1 MRSSVARAGT
11 TNDQSLPRKEAMLSI
26 QYFAS
31 IREALDR
38 NSEQLEL
45 PRDVTSVQM
54 LIDHLLIAN
63 PHFEA
68 VFSESSRGKGSKVLV
83 AVNQTIVAR
92 NHRLSEHDEVAFF
105 PPMTG
110 G

>member
-1 MRSSVARAGT
+1 
-11 TNDQSLPRKEAMLSI
+11 MLNI

-31 IREALDR
+31 IRESLNR
-38 NSEQLEL
+38 NEEQLEL
-45 PRDVTSVQM
+45 PADVHSVQT
-54 LIDHLLIAN
+54 LIDYLVSAN

-68 VFSESSRGKGSKVLV
+68 VFKGSNENKGGKVLV
-83 AVNQTIVAR
+83 AVNQTIVDR
-92 NHRLSEHDEVAFF
+92 NHPLGQNDEVAFF

>member
-1 MRSSVARAGT
+1 
-11 TNDQSLPRKEAMLSI
+11 MLNI

-31 IREALDR
+31 IREALNR
-38 NSEQLEL
+38 SEEELEL
-45 PRDVTSVQM
+45 PRDVKSVQA
-54 LIDHLLIAN
+54 LIDYLVSAN

-68 VFSESSRGKGSKVLV
+68 TFLVGGDRKAGKVLV
-83 AVNQTIVAR
+83 AVNQTIVDR
-92 NHRLSEHDEVAFF
+92 KHLLSQNDEVAFF

>member
-1 MRSSVARAGT
+1 
-11 TNDQSLPRKEAMLSI
+11 MLRI
-26 QYFAS
+26 HYFAS

-38 NSEQLEL
+38 SEEELEL
-45 PRDVTSVQM
+45 PRDVKSVQA
-54 LIDHLLIAN
+54 LIDYLVVAN

-68 VFSESSRGKGSKVLV
+68 VFIGGSDNKGSKVLV
-83 AVNQTIVAR
+83 AVNETIVDR
-92 NHRLSEHDEVAFF
+92 NHLLAENDEVAFF

>member
-1 MRSSVARAGT
+1 
-11 TNDQSLPRKEAMLSI
+11 MLSI

-31 IREALDR
+31 IRETLDR
-38 NSEQLEL
+38 NVEQLEL
-45 PRDVTSVQM
+45 PRNVTSVQM

-68 VFSESSRGKGSKVLV
+68 VFKESSRSKDSKVLV
-83 AVNQTIVAR
+83 AVNQTIVGR
-92 NHRLSEHDEVAFF
+92 NHPLSENDEVAFF

>member
-1 MRSSVARAGT
+1 
-11 TNDQSLPRKEAMLSI
+11 MLSI

-31 IREALDR
+31 IRESLNR
-38 NSEQLEL
+38 SEEELEL
-45 PRDVTSVQM
+45 PADVNSVQT
-54 LIDHLLIAN
+54 LIDYLISVN

-68 VFSESSRGKGSKVLV
+68 VFNAGSGSKGSKVLV
-83 AVNQTIVAR
+83 AVNQAIVDR
-92 NHRLSEHDEVAFF
+92 NHPLSQNDEVAFF

>member
-1 MRSSVARAGT
+1 
-11 TNDQSLPRKEAMLSI
+11 MLSI

-38 NSEQLEL
+38 GSEELEL
-45 PRDVTSVQM
+45 PENVGSVQG
-54 LIDHLLIAN
+54 LIDYLLSTN
-63 PHFEA
+63 PHFSV
-68 VFSESSRGKGSKVLV
+68 VFKEGNKVLV
-83 AVNQTIVAR
+83 AVNQTVVDR
-92 NHRLSEHDEVAFF
+92 DHPLSRHDEVAFF

>member
-1 MRSSVARAGT
+1 
-11 TNDQSLPRKEAMLSI
+11 MLSI

-38 NSEQLEL
+38 NNEELEL
-45 PRDVTSVQM
+45 PANVSSVQA
-54 LIDHLLIAN
+54 LIDYLLDAN

-68 VFSESSRGKGSKVLV
+68 IFNKDSKVLV
-83 AVNQTIVAR
+83 AVNQTVVGR
-92 NHRLSEHDEVAFF
+92 NHPLSENDEVAFF

>member
-1 MRSSVARAGT
+1 
-11 TNDQSLPRKEAMLSI
+11 MLNI

-38 NSEQLEL
+38 NEEELEL
-45 PRDVTSVQM
+45 PSDVNSVQQ
-54 LIDHLLIAN
+54 LIDHLLTAN

-68 VFSESSRGKGSKVLV
+68 VFKEGGVSKGGKGKKVLV
-83 AVNQTIVAR
+83 AVNQTIVGR
-92 NHRLSEHDEVAFF
+92 NHPLSQNDEVAFF

>member
-1 MRSSVARAGT
+1 
-11 TNDQSLPRKEAMLSI
+11 MLSI

-38 NSEQLEL
+38 NEEELEM
-45 PRDVTSVQM
+45 PSDVNSVQT
-54 LIDHLLIAN
+54 LIDYLLRAN

-68 VFSESSRGKGSKVLV
+68 VFNEGSGSGGSKILV
-83 AVNQTIVAR
+83 AVNQTVVGR
-92 NHRLSEHDEVAFF
+92 NHPLSGNDEVAFF

>member
-1 MRSSVARAGT
+1 
-11 TNDQSLPRKEAMLSI
+11 MLSI

-31 IREALDR
+31 IREALGR
-38 NSEQLEL
+38 SEEELEL

-54 LIDHLLIAN
+54 LIDYLLIAN
-63 PHFEA
+63 PDFEV
-68 VFSESSRGKGSKVLV
+68 VFKGGSSSKSRKVLV
-83 AVNQTIVAR
+83 AVNQTIVDR
-92 NHRLSEHDEVAFF
+92 YHPLSENDEVAFF